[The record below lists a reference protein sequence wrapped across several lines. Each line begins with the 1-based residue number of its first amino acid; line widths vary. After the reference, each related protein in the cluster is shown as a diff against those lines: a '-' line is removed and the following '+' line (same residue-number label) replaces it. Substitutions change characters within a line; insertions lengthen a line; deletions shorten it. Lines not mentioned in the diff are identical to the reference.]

1 MRCSSSSTRSSCSRS
16 EPPPRRPPRARR
28 RLRAPALAVAV
39 AASFLPLAGC
49 GPDPQSGSAGRTA
62 APEPGGTLT
71 VAVADQVGTL
81 DPLRVDDRS
90 ERLAS
95 RQVFEPLRTW
105 QTGPFGDTR
114 RRPGV
119 ARSIRPSPD
128 ETAWTV
134 TLRHGVSFQNGEP
147 LDADAVLLN
156 VDRWT
161 SSPLGRTLLPGLT
174 AADSP
179 RPGRVRFIL
188 DRPVAGFAT
197 DLADPH
203 LGLVAPGPLIGLGGG
218 SLRLDAAGTGPFE
231 FRGREGG
238 SVLLAR
244 NAEWWGTDLGLG
256 PGIDQVEL
264 GPEPDA
270 GNRLAA
276 LRSGTVEIADDLARG
291 AARRIAAAPLL
302 TTVRGSAAVVG
313 IERSVRGIDSAA
325 AAQSL
330 ADVWLTDLR

>member
-1 MRCSSSSTRSSCSRS
+1 M
-16 EPPPRRPPRARR
+16 
-28 RLRAPALAVAV
+28 RAPAFLAAALTAV
-39 AASFLPLAGC
+39 LALAGC
-49 GPDPQSGSAGRTA
+49 GSDPQSGSAGRVG
-62 APEPGGTLT
+62 APEPGGTLA
-71 VAVADQVGTL
+71 VAVADEVGTL

-114 RRPGV
+114 RRPGI

-128 ETAWTV
+128 ETVWTV
-134 TLRHGVSFQNGEP
+134 ALRHGVTFQDGEP

-156 VDRWT
+156 VDRWASST
-161 SSPLGRTLLPGLT
+161 SGRALMPELT
-174 AADSP
+174 AADTP

-188 DRPVAGFAT
+188 DRPVPGFAT
-197 DLADPH
+197 TLADPR
-203 LGLVAPGPLIGLGGG
+203 LGLVAPGSLIGLGGG

-231 FRGREGG
+231 FRGHEGG
-238 SVLLAR
+238 SILLAR
-244 NAEWWGTDLGLG
+244 NAGWWGTQLGLG

-264 GPEPDA
+264 STDPDA
-270 GNRLAA
+270 GRRLAA
-276 LRSGTVEIADDLARG
+276 LRSGTVEVADDLARG
-291 AARRIAAAPLL
+291 AAGQISSAPLL
-302 TTVRGSAAVVG
+302 TIVRGSATVVG
-313 IERSVRGIDSAA
+313 IERSVRGIDTAA

>member
-16 EPPPRRPPRARR
+16 EPHPRPAPRARR
-28 RLRAPALAVAV
+28 PRPPAIIAAALLAA
-39 AASFLPLAGC
+39 FLLAGC
-49 GPDPQSGSAGRTA
+49 GDDPPSGSSGRAGE
-62 APEPGGTLT
+62 PEPGGTLT
-71 VAVADQVGTL
+71 VAVADEIDTL
-81 DPLRVDDRS
+81 DPLRVRTRA

-128 ETAWTV
+128 ATVWTV
-134 TLRHGVSFQNGEP
+134 VLRRGVAFQNGEP

-156 VDRWT
+156 ADRWIAA
-161 SSPLGRTLLPGLT
+161 PVGRELLPGLT

-188 DRPVAGFAT
+188 DGPAEGFAAA
-197 DLADPH
+197 LADPR
-203 LGLVAPGPLIGLGGG
+203 LGLIAPGPLIGLGGG
-218 SLRLDAAGTGPFE
+218 ALRLDAAGTGPFE
-231 FRGREGG
+231 YRGREGG

-244 NAEWWGTDLGLG
+244 NAGWWGTPLGLG
-256 PGIDQVEL
+256 PGIDQVDL
-264 GPEPDA
+264 SVDPSPGH
-270 GNRLAA
+270 RLTA
-276 LRSGTVEIADDLARG
+276 LLSGAVEVADDLARD
-291 AARRIAAAPLL
+291 AAGRISSAPLL
-302 TTVRGSAAVVG
+302 TTVGGAAAVVG
-313 IERSVRGIDSAA
+313 IERSVRGFDSAA